1 MEVKQKIVMIAG
13 TLGHGG
19 AEKQLYLLAKSLHEN
34 KHQIVV
40 ISLTKDEFW
49 ERELINIGIKV
60 ENIPKLSRFN
70 KFLEIHGLVKRIKPN
85 IVYSFHFYTSFYAGL
100 LRLCNRNLVTIG
112 SIRSDGISEIKA
124 NGLWSWLHMHSCH
137 KIISNNVYGKQ
148 MICQKLKIS
157 TKKILI
163 LNNAIEFGNQNYPVV
178 IRENCKAAFIGR
190 LVDSKNPLMLVDIW
204 KKLKDIELDIH
215 LDIIG
220 DGILKLKIQNEINE
234 NQLTDKIDLLG
245 IQENASRFLNKYNF
259 LLSTSYH
266 EGTPNVVLE
275 ALANECLVV
284 CRNYP
289 GIGNIL
295 SFVNANYRMLI
306 FDTVEEASAIIKDL
320 IQNPLKHEDLRSLGK
335 KWVFENYS
343 IQNQYRTFLEII
355 LD

>member
-1 MEVKQKIVMIAG
+1 MEVKRKIVFIAG

-34 KHQIVV
+34 KHQIIV

-60 ENIPKLSRFN
+60 ENIPKVSRFN
-70 KFLEIHGLVKRIKPN
+70 KFLEIHRLVRRIRPT

-100 LRLCNRNLVTIG
+100 LRLCNRNLLTIG
-112 SIRSDGISEIKA
+112 SIRNDGISEIKA

-157 TKKILI
+157 TKKIHI
-163 LNNAIEFGNQNYPVV
+163 LNNAFEFGNQNNRGVQRV
-178 IRENCKAAFIGR
+178 NHKAAFIGR
-190 LVDSKNPLMLVDIW
+190 LVDSKDPLMLVDIW
-204 KKLKDIELDIH
+204 KRLREMEFDIH

-220 DGILKLKIQNEINE
+220 DGDLKLKIQNVVNE
-234 NQLTDKIDLLG
+234 NQLTESIELLG
-245 IQENASRFLNKYNF
+245 IKENASRELNKYN
-259 LLSTSYH
+259 LLISTSHH

-275 ALANECLVV
+275 ALANKCLVV

-289 GIGNIL
+289 GISDIL
-295 SFVNANYRMLI
+295 LSVNKKYRMLI
-306 FDTVEEASAIIKDL
+306 FEKVEEASAIIADL
-320 IQNPLKHEDLRSLGK
+320 IQNPLKHEELRTCGS
-335 KWVFENYS
+335 KWVLENYN
-343 IQNQYRTFLEII
+343 IHKQYKTFLEIVK
-355 LD
+355 